1 MKKLVLPLSPLF
13 ATPRHSRASMTRP
26 VRPRV
31 EELEPRLVLSPPPM
45 PDHVV
50 LVIEENHGY
59 AQIIGSPSAP
69 YINGLASQ
77 GALMT
82 NSFAIEHPSQPNY
95 LDLFSGSNQGITDD
109 STPHYFST
117 ANLGGELLDAGLTF
131 AGYSE
136 DLPSPG
142 YLGGMSG
149 HYGRN
154 HNPWVDFTDLPP
166 EQTNLPFQGY
176 FPSDF
181 RQLPTVSIV
190 VPSKID
196 DMHDGMDPARIQAGD
211 AWLQNNIDAY
221 VQWAYANNSLLIV
234 TFDEDN
240 NMQGN
245 HVATFFVGPMVQPGQ
260 YDEAINHYTL
270 LRTMEDMYGLPYAGH
285 SADVDPIT
293 DVWTA
298 SAALATHFAVTTSIS
313 SVNAGT
319 PFDVTVTALDAN
331 NNPVPG
337 YTGAVHFT
345 SGDPYGAT
353 LPADYPF
360 TAADQGVHTF
370 TAGATLYSTG
380 TWDVT
385 VTDTTSGIAGNTNV
399 QVTPAPAVRFV
410 VTAPGQ
416 AISGMPFDLTVTA
429 VDQYGNTDTN
439 YQGTVTFSTTDP
451 DSGVVL
457 PANYTFTL
465 GDGGVH
471 TFTDTGL
478 RETTLITLGDQ
489 TVTVTD
495 TGDGAI
501 TGMAIITVTTGTPS
515 SWG

>member
-1 MKKLVLPLSPLF
+1 MKSPVLSLSWLL
-13 ATPRHSRASMTRP
+13 ATRKRCLTSTARP

-31 EELEPRLVLSPPPM
+31 EELEPRLVLSPPTPE
-45 PDHVV
+45 HVV

-117 ANLGGELLDAGLTF
+117 PNLGGELLDAGLTF

-142 YLGGMSG
+142 YLGDMSG

-154 HNPWVDFTDLPP
+154 HNPWVDFTELPP
-166 EQTNLPFQGY
+166 EATNQPFQGY

-181 RQLPTVSIV
+181 SQLPTVSIV

-211 AWLQNNIDAY
+211 TWLQNNIDAY

-245 HVATFFVGPMVQPGQ
+245 HIATLVVGPMVQSGQ

-270 LRTMEDMYGLPYAGH
+270 LRTIEDMYGLPYAGH
-285 SADVDPIT
+285 SADVDPIM
-293 DVWTA
+293 DIWAPVTA
-298 SAALATHFAVTTSIS
+298 QATHFAVTTPVS
-313 SVNAGT
+313 SATAGDSL
-319 PFDVTVTALDAN
+319 DVTVTALDAN

-337 YTGAVHFT
+337 YTGTVHFT
-345 SGDPYGAT
+345 SADPYGAM
-353 LPADYPF
+353 LPADY
-360 TAADQGVHTF
+360 TF
-370 TAGATLYSTG
+370 TADDNGTHIFPAGAALYTAG

-385 VTDTTSGIAGNTNV
+385 ATDTASGVTGQAFVAVNPAVADHVLFLQQPTD
-399 QVTPAPAVRFV
+399 TPAGQMISPAVTVAV
-410 VTAPGQ
+410 VDQFGNVETSDDSDAVTL
-416 AISGMPFDLTVTA
+416 AIGNNPNGGTLSGTLTVTVSGGIA
-429 VDQYGNTDTN
+429 
-439 YQGTVTFSTTDP
+439 TFSDLSI
-451 DSGVVL
+451 DQI
-457 PANYTFTL
+457 
-465 GDGGVH
+465 GDGY
-471 TFTDTGL
+471 TLLAAADGL
-478 RETTLITLGDQ
+478 GFAESNRFSIT
-489 TVTVTD
+489 
-495 TGDGAI
+495 
-501 TGMAIITVTTGTPS
+501 M
-515 SWG
+515 